1 MKKVFEEYMERK
13 LKVMEEDLKFGKYDE
28 KVVLYMFNYFWK
40 VYDYWKVINGD
51 IIGKFREF

>member
-1 MKKVFEEYMERK
+1 MFEEYMERK